1 MTHERF
7 ITHTILFATL
17 MISSL
22 MILPGLSQGEDLVKG
37 AMVIPEVANQGI
49 ERIGAESVQDSLKAC
64 LDRIPTDATVGQLML
79 AEQNCQHVAR
89 ERTKTFL
96 SF

>member
-7 ITHTILFATL
+7 MTRTILFATL
-17 MISSL
+17 MLSL
-22 MILPGLSQGEDLVKG
+22 MILPGLSQTDDLVKG
-37 AMVIPEVANQGI
+37 AMVIPEVAKPDI
-49 ERIGAESVQDSLKAC
+49 ERIAAESVQDSLKAC

-79 AEQNCQHVAR
+79 AKQNCQHVAR
-89 ERTKTFL
+89 ERTKTSL